1 MNQREKTYFR
11 KRVSKML
18 DELEKKQY
26 EPYFFETSDEAKS
39 FILEHIGPRETVGI
53 GGSITLREGLGI
65 IEGIRKKGNT
75 VYDHWEAGG
84 DPVKRLELKRKHR
97 QVDVFLSSLNA
108 ITTDGI
114 MVNLDGGG
122 NRVASLCSGP
132 KRVIVVVGVNKIV
145 DSLELA
151 INRTRKKAAVL
162 SALRIKPKAPC
173 VETGFC
179 SDCSA
184 AERICAALLILMKRP
199 NDIENFTII
208 LINEVLG
215 D

>member
-1 MNQREKTYFR
+1 MNEREKTYFR
-11 KRVSKML
+11 KKVSKMIDIL
-18 DELEKKQY
+18 RKKQY
-26 EPYFFETSDEAKS
+26 EPYFFETSDEAKN
-39 FILEHIGPRETVGI
+39 FILEQIAPRETVGI
-53 GGSITLREGLGI
+53 GGSITLREELGI
-65 IEGIRKKGNT
+65 VEAIRKKGNT
-75 VYDHWEAGG
+75 VFDHWEAGR
-84 DPVKRLELKRKHR
+84 DPAKRLDIKRKHR

-108 ITTDGI
+108 ITTEGVI
-114 MVNLDGGG
+114 VNLDGGG

-132 KRVIVVVGVNKIV
+132 KRVIVAAGVNKIV
-145 DSLELA
+145 DSLEHA
-151 INRTRKKAAVL
+151 IHRTREKAAVL

-199 NDIENFTII
+199 NDIENFKII